1 MKKFSLST
9 IHLLIAL
16 IALIFGVSK
25 LNGQERPE
33 MIPYRLVPSDPH
45 PDHLLEME
53 IEIIQPYTVETLISV
68 HKQETMNIIYERIE
82 FETIN
87 PNGNNQ
93 IFEIDGKL
101 YYLIRI
107 PYTGVQW

>member
-1 MKKFSLST
+1 M
-9 IHLLIAL
+9 
-16 IALIFGVSK
+16 SK
-25 LNGQERPE
+25 LSKVHIILAILALFAGNLLRGQSRPE
-33 MIPYRLVPSDPH
+33 MVPYRLVPSDPH

-87 PNGNNQ
+87 PDGRNQ

>member
-1 MKKFSLST
+1 MKKMSLSV
-9 IHLLIAL
+9 IHVLFAIIAIL
-16 IALIFGVSK
+16 FSISK
-25 LNGQERPE
+25 LNGQVRPE
-33 MIPYRLVPSDPH
+33 MVPYRLVPSDPH

-93 IFEIDGKL
+93 IFEIDCKL

>member
-1 MKKFSLST
+1 MKKMSLSA
-9 IHLLIAL
+9 IHVLVAIIA
-16 IALIFGVSK
+16 IVFSISK
-25 LNGQERPE
+25 LNGQVRPE
-33 MIPYRLVPSDPH
+33 IVPYTLVPSDPH

-87 PNGNNQ
+87 PDGSNQ

-107 PYTGVQW
+107 PYTGAQW

>member
-1 MKKFSLST
+1 MKKMSLSV
-9 IHLLIAL
+9 IHVLVAIIAIL
-16 IALIFGVSK
+16 FSISK
-25 LNGQERPE
+25 LNGQVRPE
-33 MIPYRLVPSDPH
+33 MVPYRLVPSDPH

-53 IEIIQPYTVETLISV
+53 IEIVQPYTVETLISV

-87 PNGNNQ
+87 PDGGNQ

-107 PYTGVQW
+107 PYTGAQW